1 MKNTFKEYYRYSHE
15 DLNKMR
21 ENALFVIDAN
31 ILLNFYRYSSET
43 KDAFINILKILKDKQ
58 QLWLPYQVWKEF
70 YKNRFWV
77 ITTYQKSYDQI
88 SKTISE
94 YFDKL
99 KSDLNKYTDKHPSID
114 LELLLKPLDEQI
126 NNIKEEIERRKGN
139 HPNLMQE
146 DNILTEITNL
156 FDGIVWEPFDEKQ
169 IKTIQKEGEIRYE
182 KKIPPWFNDKKKD
195 DITEKY
201 GDLILWK
208 EIINKAKNIKK
219 DIIFISDDQ
228 KDDRWRKIEWK
239 NIMPLPELK
248 KEIFN
253 EASTWFHILTW
264 KMFLEQAQSRL
275 NQLSIS
281 NKIIDE
287 VKNIW
292 EDKLSEI
299 NYIKILTEL
308 RTLSWDIINNIRQL
322 SLTEKHKEL
331 LNILDELNRILGD
344 LAQDEGEWNINQ
356 LWFYKNLLEHTTEWT
371 GIYLWNIKWL
381 PDLLRKLKQFKMY
394 GETNKI

>member
-58 QLWLPYQVWKEF
+58 QLWLPYQAWKEF

-156 FDGIVWEPFDEKQ
+156 FDGIVWEPFDETQ
-169 IKTIQKEGEIRYE
+169 IKTIQKEGEERYE

-208 EIINKAKNIKK
+208 QIINKAKNIKK

-253 EASTWFHILTW
+253 EANTWFHILTW
-264 KMFLEQAQSRL
+264 KMFLEQAKSRL

-281 NKIIDE
+281 KTIIDE

-292 EDKLSEI
+292 ENKLSEI
-299 NYIKILTEL
+299 NYIEILTKL

-322 SLTEKHKEL
+322 SPTEKYKEL
-331 LNILDELNRILGD
+331 LDILDSLNRTLGD

-356 LWFYKNLLEHTTEWT
+356 LWFYKNRLEHTAEWT
-371 GIYLWNIKWL
+371 GIELWNIEGL
-381 PDLLRKLKQFKMY
+381 SELLRQLKQFDIQHDV
-394 GETNKI
+394 NKI